1 MNLQATSTRMKGF
14 ALASMVSGYIIGPLL
29 IFGGGGW
36 YLASLTHH
44 RIYIILGVGIAFILT
59 NVLILR
65 NTTKLINFMKKQ

>member
-1 MNLQATSTRMKGF
+1 MNLQASSTGMKGL
-14 ALASMVSGYIIGPLL
+14 ALASMISGYIIGPLV

-36 YLASLTHH
+36 LLASSTHH
-44 RIYIILGVGIAFILT
+44 RIYIILGIGLAFILT